1 MASKPQPLR
10 IFLDTGVVIDGATR
24 AWGWGAAR
32 AVLTLCTQRDRITVV
47 WAQAVED
54 ELRQHLARLASQYSA
69 DHVQAISDSVDG
81 WLARVRRE
89 SWPRPTPEALRQAAP
104 DILPALRHLKD
115 LPPVVSA
122 MQARADWT
130 ISGNARHWNA
140 ALAQRTGLRI
150 LTPQAF
156 LRQLVLPR

>member
-1 MASKPQPLR
+1 MASRPRPLR

-24 AWGWGAAR
+24 PWGWGASR
-32 AVLTLCTQRDRITVV
+32 AVLTLMTQRDRITAV

-54 ELRQHLARLASQYSA
+54 ELREHLARLAARYPA
-69 DHVQAISDSVDG
+69 EEVQAITDSVDG

-89 SWPRPTPEALRQAAP
+89 PWPRPTPEALRQAAP

-122 MQARADWT
+122 MQARPDWT
-130 ISGNARHWNA
+130 ISANARHWNA
-140 ALAQRTGLRI
+140 ALA
-150 LTPQAF
+150 
-156 LRQLVLPR
+156 